1 MNKGY
6 TFIEL
11 ICVVIIIG
19 VLAGVSIPV
28 IKRVFLGVQLES
40 TAQELR
46 SFMDYVRE
54 RSLLERVIIRIHI
67 PLDKAEYWA
76 AADGAAQRLKTF
88 RVPSGIRIESDKE
101 EICFYPD
108 GRIDKADIRITA
120 SSEKNILLT
129 TKGVLGSVKAVY
141 EK

>member
-1 MNKGY
+1 MHKGY

-11 ICVVIIIG
+11 ICVVIIVG
-19 VLAGVSIPV
+19 VLAGVSMPV
-28 IKRVFLGVQLES
+28 IKNVFLVAQLES
-40 TAQELR
+40 SAQELR
-46 SFMDYVRE
+46 SFMGYVRE

-76 AADGAAQRLKTF
+76 VVDGATRRLKTF
-88 RVPSGIRIESDKE
+88 RVPAGIHIESDKE

-108 GRIDKADIRITA
+108 GRIDKADISLTV
-120 SSEKNILLT
+120 SSGKNILLT
-129 TKGVLGSVKAVY
+129 TRGVLGGVKVVY